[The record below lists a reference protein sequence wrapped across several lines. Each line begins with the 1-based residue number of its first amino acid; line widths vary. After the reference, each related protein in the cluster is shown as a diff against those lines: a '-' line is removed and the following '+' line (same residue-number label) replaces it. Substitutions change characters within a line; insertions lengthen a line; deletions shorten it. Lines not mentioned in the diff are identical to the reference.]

1 MDMAQPLSEGG
12 IRPVIL
18 PSWWSL
24 IQWELDE
31 RDLLPIQSELDERD
45 LLPIQ
50 SEGVTRDS
58 AMPKATLL
66 YTDVKQRMSKL
77 T

>member
-31 RDLLPIQSELDERD
+31 RDLLPIQSE
-45 LLPIQ
+45 
-50 SEGVTRDS
+50 GVTRDS
-58 AMPKATLL
+58 AMPEATLL
-66 YTDVKQRMSKL
+66 STDVKQRMSKL